1 MSWQAEHHP
10 LAYTPKND
18 DEAFDALFGPQFSPK
33 PQQGL
38 EALTQATTVATN
50 TSPLPSSLPQQITD
64 TVDEERLNALPLEV
78 MIITA
83 DHEIKGLIHV
93 SRTTREDRRIS
104 TLLNDQQRRFLAV
117 TDAQVMTRN
126 TPSSPRRYSFLQ
138 LHVDNI
144 MMIHPS
150 AQSLI
155 RQTNTSNSPSSEEGS
170 RFNALREK
178 LNQV

>member
-1 MSWQAEHHP
+1 MSWPTDNHHVSH
-10 LAYTPKND
+10 TPNNN
-18 DEAFDALFGPQFSPK
+18 DEAFDTLFGPQFAPSVQGGSSKTSVQGSSPSTVK
-33 PQQGL
+33 VTVS
-38 EALTQATTVATN
+38 EAK
-50 TSPLPSSLPQQITD
+50 
-64 TVDEERLNALPLEV
+64 VDDERLNALPLEV

-93 SRTTREDRRIS
+93 SRADREERRIS
-104 TLLNDQQRRFLAV
+104 TLLNNPHRRFLAV
-117 TDAQVMTRN
+117 TDAQVIHRN

-155 RQTNTSNSPSSEEGS
+155 RQANTGNSTPEEGS
-170 RFNALREK
+170 RFIALRER
-178 LNQV
+178 LNQVSNSLP